1 MTIFV
6 YICLT
11 YKEQELYKGGKYY
24 ENLYSLFYEM
34 GIGLAAAG
42 GTLTVVSVPL
52 LAGEYHAT

>member
-11 YKEQELYKGGKYY
+11 YKEQELYKGVKYY

-42 GTLTVVSVPL
+42 GTLTVVSIPYIS
-52 LAGEYHAT
+52 G